1 MQSQYSPKYLLMI
14 LPPESGSCE
23 KWLAAM
29 NWDQKQESLN
39 RNEGKLNMVWLSLQN
54 NKVVLIYLCIPKY

>member
-14 LPPESGSCE
+14 LPPESGS
-23 KWLAAM
+23 WLAVM
-29 NWDQKQESLN
+29 NWDQKESLN
-39 RNEGKLNMVWLSLQN
+39 RNKGKLNMVWLSLRN